1 MARTRFRLLSLT
13 LCLLAARGAA
23 ASAAS
28 GATSGAPGAQTT
40 VGAAWNAEGAP
51 AVVAPFSAA
60 AQQAAPVVPQAVAQG
75 AAPAT
80 RAGDVPCPTSDCD
93 PARLQRRSL
102 TAVRVSGPSPVIDG
116 RLDDAA
122 WALAPVATD
131 FVESRP
137 RQASPAALRSE
148 ARVVVDD
155 EAIYI
160 ALTYYDDA
168 PDRIVAPLARRDDE
182 TTSDWAFVEID
193 SRHDRRSAFSF
204 GVNPRGVQVDG
215 LWMNDVQWDVSWNA
229 VWQSAGHIDEQ
240 GWTAEFRIP
249 FSQLAFSLPGDAREL
264 VWGINFY
271 RNNPYRGNAS
281 NWSPRYRSRSG
292 IVSNFNDLRVPAP
305 SRVTRLELTPYV
317 APRAGGGTHD
327 EAGRASARAGA
338 DVKIGLGS
346 SASLTATVL
355 PDFGQVEA
363 DPSQVNLSAFEL
375 FQDERRPFFLEGL
388 DLFRLDTSL
397 AFASRDVSFAEES
410 PFYSRR
416 IGRAPRGTAPAG
428 LTPLSTPVET
438 TLLGAAKLSGQTSG
452 GWTLGLF
459 TSISGRETTRA
470 QAATGDVRTIPVE
483 PRASVTVGRAIRNFR
498 RGESSLGLFV
508 ANLHR
513 YGLGA
518 ESSGAE
524 SSAATSSPAVSSAT
538 SAAPGALSDDSLLAS
553 GTADAPTLATQ
564 FARDQTVV
572 GLDVLHRFANRGYEL
587 RGWMLGSRLAGDPDA
602 VARVLES
609 PQHYFQRP
617 DAPGRWRDAFGA
629 SSLDGGAGQLRLSRI
644 AGALRWDVI
653 GHAVSPGFDVNELGF
668 QRNADWLLLS
678 ARWQYDRFRAGH
690 WIRAWTVGSD
700 NVGAGWSWSGDPR
713 ARVVNGYATI
723 DWRNYWSL
731 RVAAAHAWSTMS
743 MERLRGGPALR
754 LPGRHD
760 LSLTLGTDSRRV
772 SFATL
777 DASVSRERGSGSWS
791 AAVSPLVNI
800 RSANWLQWSVGPSY
814 AVEVVGWQSV
824 GRLTTSAMPA
834 ALSLLSVPL
843 ASPDMPR
850 HVITAHTEMY
860 DDATAVPAPSS
871 PRLPPASSTAGLAV
885 TSGRLA
891 DEDLVRAVADHVGQ
905 PLIAAVPSAS
915 THDIIGRVTQRTLSL
930 TMRGDLTFSPR
941 LALQVYV
948 QPFGTVGRYDRFQRV
963 IAPRATNAAD
973 RVTPVSVLRDSASA
987 AAVTALPGG
996 AAAGSVATG
1005 SAATDSM
1012 LRLDLDGDG
1021 RVEGSLLSPSG
1032 QARALMGT
1040 VVLRWEYRPGSFLT
1054 FAWNHRRAAATP
1066 DASRSVGQAFAALL
1080 GDSSTNVVLLKAS
1093 FRLGR

>member
-1 MARTRFRLLSLT
+1 
-13 LCLLAARGAA
+13 
-23 ASAAS
+23 
-28 GATSGAPGAQTT
+28 
-40 VGAAWNAEGAP
+40 
-51 AVVAPFSAA
+51 
-60 AQQAAPVVPQAVAQG
+60 
-75 AAPAT
+75 
-80 RAGDVPCPTSDCD
+80 
-93 PARLQRRSL
+93 
-102 TAVRVSGPSPVIDG
+102 
-116 RLDDAA
+116 
-122 WALAPVATD
+122 
-131 FVESRP
+131 
-137 RQASPAALRSE
+137 
-148 ARVVVDD
+148 
-155 EAIYI
+155 
-160 ALTYYDDA
+160 
-168 PDRIVAPLARRDDE
+168 
-182 TTSDWAFVEID
+182 
-193 SRHDRRSAFSF
+193 
-204 GVNPRGVQVDG
+204 
-215 LWMNDVQWDVSWNA
+215 MNDVQWDVSWNA
-229 VWQSAGHIDEQ
+229 VWQSAGQIDDH

-271 RNNPYRGNAS
+271 RNNPSRGNAS

-292 IVSNFNDLRVPAP
+292 IVSNFNDLHVPAP

-428 LTPLSTPVET
+428 LTPLSTPMET

-513 YGLGA
+513 YGLDA
-518 ESSGAE
+518 EPSGAE
-524 SSAATSSPAVSSAT
+524 SSAA
-538 SAAPGALSDDSLLAS
+538 PGESSDDSLRAS
-553 GTADAPTLATQ
+553 GTADAPALAAQ
-564 FARDQTVV
+564 FARDQTVA

-609 PQHYFQRP
+609 PQHYFQRR
-617 DAPGRWRDAFGA
+617 DAPARWRDAFGA

-668 QRNADWLLLS
+668 QRNADWLLVS

-754 LPGRHD
+754 LPGRQD
-760 LSLTLGTDSRRV
+760 LSMTLGTDSRRV

-800 RSANWLQWSVGPSY
+800 RSANWLQWSVGPRY

-824 GRLTTSAMPA
+824 GRLTTNAMPA
-834 ALSLLSVPL
+834 ALSLASLAL
-843 ASPDMPR
+843 ASPDMQR
-850 HVITAHTEMY
+850 NVITAHTGTY
-860 DDATAVPAPSS
+860 DDATAVPAPPS
-871 PRLPPASSTAGLAV
+871 PRRPSASSTAGLAA

-891 DEDLVRAVADHVGQ
+891 DEDLALAVADHVGQ
-905 PLIAAVPSAS
+905 PLIAGAS
-915 THDIIGRVTQRTLSL
+915 STTHDIIGRVTQRTLSL

-963 IAPRATNAAD
+963 TAPRAANAAD
-973 RVTPVSVLRDSASA
+973 RVRPVSVLRDGPSPSA
-987 AAVTALPGG
+987 ASGDAVAGGG
-996 AAAGSVATG
+996 AAV
-1005 SAATDSM
+1005 DSM
-1012 LRLDLDGDG
+1012 LGLDVDDDG
-1021 RVEGSLLSPSG
+1021 RVDGSLLSPSG

-1066 DASRSVGQAFAALL
+1066 DASRSIGQAFAALL